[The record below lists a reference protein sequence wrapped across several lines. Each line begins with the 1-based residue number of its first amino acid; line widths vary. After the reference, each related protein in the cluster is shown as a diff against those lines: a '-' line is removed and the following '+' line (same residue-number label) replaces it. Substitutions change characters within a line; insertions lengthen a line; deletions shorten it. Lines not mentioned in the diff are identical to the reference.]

1 MTLPEISNKYSI
13 FVEHRFMEKIVMS
26 GERPLSLLY
35 NSRNSTVLVRLR
47 GGRML
52 RGVLRGFDTHMNL
65 ILDESEEI
73 LEDGTTKARGT
84 IVVRGDNVVL
94 IAPVPR

>member
-1 MTLPEISNKYSI
+1 
-13 FVEHRFMEKIVMS
+13 MEKIVMS